1 MRIKLKNETVVAY
14 KRHKP
19 NSPILD
25 FHVNVNG
32 NDVFYTI
39 HIGNKQKAIELYEQ
53 LFTQGYADLS
63 TYHARF

>member
-14 KRHKP
+14 KRHKS

-25 FHVNVNG
+25 FHVNG

-53 LFTQGYADLS
+53 LFTQDYADLS